1 MHAQRSLVK
10 PVAIA
15 LWTILVLRVTFT
27 VDGGARLYA
36 QMGNPLSVPATS
48 MLRSAEVFDRG
59 DHVFIYG
66 KQTLKTYVYYRLS
79 ALPFREFQLHV
90 EAAGDV
96 TGAAPWPKIGIAFDD
111 TIRIVKEVEISSAA
125 FQTYDFGTFNPTGH
139 ASIYFVFTNDYFDAA
154 RNADVNLKIR
164 QAVFTSTAASDTFVV
179 KGRQLSLIW
188 NPNREADLAG
198 YKIYYGLQP
207 GKYLTPITIGKDST
221 SHLFDVDAGYTY
233 YFAVAAYD
241 TARNQSALSPE
252 IVAQVQPAMILA
264 NSDLNGD
271 GKCDALDMQ
280 IFSRAF
286 GSTCAGARY
295 NNKADFNG
303 DCKIDG
309 QDQLLFSKNC
319 K

>member
-1 MHAQRSLVK
+1 MQVQRSLTK

-15 LWTILVLRVTFT
+15 LWTIIVLRVAFISH
-27 VDGGARLYA
+27 GSARLYA
-36 QMGNPLSVPATS
+36 QTGKPLTVRATS

-59 DHVFIYG
+59 DHVHIYG

-96 TGAAPWPKIGIAFDD
+96 TGPAPWPKIGIAFDD
-111 TIRIVKEVEISSAA
+111 TVRIVKEVEIPSAA
-125 FQTYDFGTFNPTGH
+125 FQTYDFGALNTTGH
-139 ASIYFVFTNDYFDAA
+139 ASLYFIFTNDYYDAA

-164 QAVFTSTAASDTFVV
+164 QAVLTSAATRDTFVV
-179 KGRQLSLIW
+179 QGQQLRLLW

-198 YKIYYGLQP
+198 YKIYHGLQP
-207 GKYLTPITIGKDST
+207 GKYLAPITVSKDST
-221 SHLFDVDAGYTY
+221 SHLFKVDAGYKY
-233 YFAVAAYD
+233 FFAVAAFD

-252 IVAQVQPAMILA
+252 IMAQVQPATILA

-271 GKCDALDMQ
+271 GKCDALDIQ